1 MYVHAQLC
9 LTLRGPMEC
18 NPPGS
23 CPWDFPGKNTGMG
36 CHFFLQGIFQHTDWI
51 LLSCNSCIGR
61 SFLTTAPPGTM
72 ACRALRIWHLPT
84 LAISGPI
91 NPLPAHYFSATRAS
105 LLFLKH
111 INHTTTLGALWLLGI
126 PSLRSSHA
134 HSLPS
139 FKSSMVAKEI
149 PWTIIYKIG
158 PPMASST
165 KPGFVVLYYL
175 ITWTQYLFYHPHFF
189 FVSVSVGMLPWK
201 KQKILSD
208 NIGEHLSEPMAYLF
222 HWVHIVPS
230 YPRYLEH
237 WHIMFTR

>member
-1 MYVHAQLC
+1 M
-9 LTLRGPMEC
+9 
-18 NPPGS
+18 
-23 CPWDFPGKNTGMG
+23 
-36 CHFFLQGIFQHTDWI
+36 
-51 LLSCNSCIGR
+51 LSCVWLFVAPWNVTHQGLVHGISQARILEWVAISFPRG
-61 SFLTTAPPGTM
+61 SFNTWTEFSFPATPALAGGFLTTAPPGTM

-84 LAISGPI
+84 LATSGPI

-111 INHTTTLGALWLLGI
+111 INHTTTLGALCLLGI

-175 ITWTQYLFYHPHFF
+175 ITWNQYLFYHPHFF

-201 KQKILSD
+201 NRES
-208 NIGEHLSEPMAYLF
+208 YL
-222 HWVHIVPS
+222 I
-230 YPRYLEH
+230 
-237 WHIMFTR
+237 I